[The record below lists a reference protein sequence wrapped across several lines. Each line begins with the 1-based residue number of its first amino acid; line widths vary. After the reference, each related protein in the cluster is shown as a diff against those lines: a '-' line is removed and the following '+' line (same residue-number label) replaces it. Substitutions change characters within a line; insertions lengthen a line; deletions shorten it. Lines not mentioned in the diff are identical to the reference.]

1 IMKNRTHAVGTQVL
15 ARVWTLKTLSPL
27 LAIAALGPLL
37 PTARAQ
43 TPVLILSNKWS
54 LAAGSRWDLDT
65 GNLTRGVA
73 INKLT
78 GNVLLA
84 SRVSSNHVS
93 VISGV
98 DGSDLGTLNSSG
110 ISGGTL
116 GLDLVGVAD
125 DGVIYAA
132 NLTASSSSILKIY
145 RWNSEQDGA

>member
-1 IMKNRTHAVGTQVL
+1 LRRHQSTHPPMMKYLTHALGKGFSVRSWAGKGL
-15 ARVWTLKTLSPL
+15 APILAATALLS
-27 LAIAALGPLL
+27 LAPNLQ
-37 PTARAQ
+37 AQ
-43 TPVLILSNKWS
+43 TPVLVLSNKWS

-78 GNVLLA
+78 GNVVLA
-84 SRVSSNHVS
+84 SRVTSNHVS

-125 DGVIYAA
+125 DG
-132 NLTASSSSILKIY
+132 
-145 RWNSEQDGA
+145 